1 MVENGQG
8 AGRVVYRAEGGLV
21 AKIPY
26 VYETAIDEEKG
37 YRNYGKNERRRIAQ
51 SIVEL
56 HAYVN
61 CPQRLKYILCPIVD
75 YFYIQDIPI
84 LFMPQVR
91 VIEPKETKKFYK
103 QKNEESGGRIDKDV
117 SEFAALFYLK
127 KEELIATI
135 NMGEIGG
142 RLLLIDY
149 GYMRDKKK
157 MMDLPDEILEVVPCD
172 RV

>member
-1 MVENGQG
+1 M
-8 AGRVVYRAEGGLV
+8 

-26 VYETAIDEEKG
+26 VYGKAIDEGKG

-56 HAYVN
+56 HAYSN
-61 CPQRLKYILCPIVD
+61 CPQRLRYMPCPIVD

-84 LFMPQVR
+84 LFMPEVR
-91 VIEPKETKKFYK
+91 VIEARDTKKFYK
-103 QKNEESGGRIDKDV
+103 QKNEESGGRLDKDI
-117 SEFAALFYLK
+117 SEFAALFCLK
-127 KEELIATI
+127 KEELISSI
-135 NMGEIGG
+135 NIGEIKG

-157 MMDLPDEILEVVPCD
+157 MMDLPDEILEVKACV
-172 RV
+172 